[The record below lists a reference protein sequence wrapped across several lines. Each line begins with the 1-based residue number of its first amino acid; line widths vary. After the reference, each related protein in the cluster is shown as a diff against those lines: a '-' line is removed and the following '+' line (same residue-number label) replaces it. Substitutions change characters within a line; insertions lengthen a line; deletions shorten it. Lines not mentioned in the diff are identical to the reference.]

1 MDLRCRCSFTS
12 LSEIVIRLVFLS
24 APLPNLR
31 EGINLTWLLI
41 EHLLRAGGEWKR
53 SERRQTERG
62 NHSAARLVQKAFR
75 WLRQKADTRHRE
87 SASPLRH
94 HGKKK
99 TQFLLIFKPRLF
111 CGDDCSSLTCSM
123 SHSLEHAI
131 FKESKNISSYQVL
144 TSEDVILGF
153 RKHWLTFY
161 TILWH
166 LDQTINQ

>member
-62 NHSAARLVQKAFR
+62 NHSAARLVQRLLGGCDRK
-75 WLRQKADTRHRE
+75 QTRVTE
-87 SASPLRH
+87 SQHPRCGTM
-94 HGKKK
+94 GKKK

-131 FKESKNISSYQVL
+131 FKESKNISPYQVL